1 MAADALAT
9 ASLHVRLVRTLAKIS
24 AQRCKPTLLV
34 VTTRRP
40 IVVAPGAVCSC
51 ITNWDKFAATA
62 AAERSPLD
70 FSAGGLD
77 LRLVCR

>member
-9 ASLHVRLVRTLAKIS
+9 ASLHVRLVRILAKIS

-34 VTTRRP
+34 VTARRP
-40 IVVAPGAVCSC
+40 VFVPGAVDSR
-51 ITNWDKFAATA
+51 IANWDELATA
-62 AAERSPLD
+62 AVAQRAPLD